1 MLVRRY
7 LRSLKM
13 VPFDRS
19 CRALYFLYL
28 SHNIFELFDIEIKV
42 KGHLPSKFILDH
54 WDSLCW
60 TNVTTED

>member
-1 MLVRRY
+1 
-7 LRSLKM
+7 M

-60 TNVTTED
+60 TNV